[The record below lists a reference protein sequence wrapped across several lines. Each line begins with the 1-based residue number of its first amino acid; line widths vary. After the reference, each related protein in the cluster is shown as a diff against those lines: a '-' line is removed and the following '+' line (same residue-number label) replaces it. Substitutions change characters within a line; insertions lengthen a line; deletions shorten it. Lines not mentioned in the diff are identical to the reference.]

1 MEGEQELS
9 IRGGFSVF
17 YHSVDGE
24 RNGVKIML
32 KEKHVNS
39 VVEVQKVSYRIMS
52 LKLEIEGVILNV
64 CRAYTPQPGCQAEDK
79 EEFWN
84 KLE

>member
-9 IRGGFSVF
+9 FRGGFNVF
-17 YHSVDGE
+17 YHRVDGE
-24 RNGVKIML
+24 RNGVKVIL

-64 CRAYTPQPGCQAEDK
+64 FRPAQQPGCQAEDK
-79 EEFWN
+79 KEFWN

>member
-9 IRGGFSVF
+9 IRGGFNVF
-17 YHSVDGE
+17 YHRVHGE
-24 RNGVKIML
+24 RNGVKVIL
-32 KEKHVNS
+32 KEKDVNS
-39 VVEVQKVSYRIMS
+39 VMEVQKVSYRIMS

-64 CRAYTPQPGCQAEDK
+64 CRSHTPQPGCQTEDK

>member
-1 MEGEQELS
+1 MKREQELS
-9 IRGGFSVF
+9 IRGGFNVF

-24 RNGVKIML
+24 RNGVKIIW

-64 CRAYTPQPGCQAEDK
+64 CRPYAPQPGCQAEDK